1 MYLGFTL
8 VLLGVSIF
16 AGSLTPF
23 VIVLAFALLMD
34 RMFIRMEEQ
43 KLASTFG
50 GEWNEYKIHTRRWL

>member
-8 VLLGVSIF
+8 VLFGVAIL

-23 VIVLAFALLMD
+23 VIVLAFALLID
-34 RMFIRMEEQ
+34 GMFIRMEEQ

-50 GEWNEYKIHTRRWL
+50 AEWDTYKSRTRRWL